1 MSRFIRITVIS
12 CMGLTLGWLLWSWI
26 GPASPPRTQAAVE
39 RELERPVLD
48 YDLVDGTDYV
58 TFIWGDR
65 VHVDRLI
72 AGRRLGILDREW
84 QWTGNWLASPVSN
97 DLATA
102 ASGLLN
108 EHTVLFGQINDRSI
122 SAVEIEIDGTWR
134 AYDVD
139 APGYALVLE
148 PGLDPGR
155 TVRFLEVNGALV
167 TEVTLLPSTALR
179 LVSGTPFKS
188 SF

>member
-1 MSRFIRITVIS
+1 MSRFIRITAIS
-12 CMGLTLGWLLWSWI
+12 CMGLTLGWFLWSWI

-48 YDLVDGTDYV
+48 YDLVDGTGYV

-84 QWTGNWLASPVSN
+84 QWTGNWLASPISN
-97 DLATA
+97 DPATA
-102 ASGLLN
+102 ASGSLN
-108 EHTVLFGQINDRSI
+108 GRTVIFGQVNDRSI
-122 SAVEIEIDGTWR
+122 TAIEIEIDGTWR

-139 APGYALVLE
+139 APGYALILD
-148 PGLDPGR
+148 PGLDPGQ
-155 TVRFLEVNGALV
+155 TVRFLDAQGALV
-167 TEVTLLPSTALR
+167 TEAALLASTVLR
-179 LVSGTPFKS
+179 QVSGTPFAS